1 MEKLKF
7 ESTHAIDQPL
17 TELHCVAVALCI
29 PILVIQD

>member
-17 TELHCVAVALCI
+17 AELHCVAAALWI